1 MRVKV
6 DDTIFRRSTMPTTP
20 AKKQARQIINW
31 FLNPNK
37 FASHG
42 LVFDRVPLQSKLET
56 SKGYIKII

>member
-20 AKKQARQIINW
+20 TKKQARQIINW

-42 LVFDRVPLQSKLET
+42 LVFDNYGSHYRVNWKLQRD
-56 SKGYIKII
+56 I